1 MIKALMILTVL
12 SLPALSL
19 SLSEA
24 VEIALSSRGDVLA
37 ARESLESARWG
48 ARAASTWFLPQVNAV
63 LAYQKNEDISGFSIP
78 GFGEIQTGTTY
89 QSQYGLTASVP
100 ILVPQ
105 AVTGSSMAG
114 ISREL
119 AEHDLASIEMGAVQQ
134 VIASFYGVLL
144 SEMLLDVSTEALDVA
159 REGYRLAEAR
169 YGAGTISRFEL
180 LQNQVAYENRKPDSI
195 SAAAGLENA
204 CAALAVAIGT
214 GCDVPAVVEGDLT
227 DPFPITLPSSLE
239 EARSVMLANS
249 PGLFTAEVLREMGDA
264 GVRHAAAAFG
274 PTVAFQTSLMYQG
287 GADEIEDIDRTI
299 YSRNLTHSIS
309 VSIPVVRGISDY
321 AAYRGARA
329 DRMAAN
335 ARAADLARYS
345 ELALVQAWN
354 RLAEARQTVH
364 AASATV
370 ELAAEALSIAVVSYE
385 AGLITRLEMDQAFL
399 AHTQARTNYASA
411 LYGMKTAEAGLA
423 AAMGILTLDGE
434 DLE

>member
-1 MIKALMILTVL
+1 MMKAMLFLIAL
-12 SLPALSL
+12 SVPALSL

-24 VEIALSSRGDVLA
+24 VEIALAGRGDVSA
-37 ARESLESARWG
+37 ARESLESARWE

-63 LAYQKNEDISGFSIP
+63 LAYQKNEDVSGFSIP
-78 GFGEIQTGTTY
+78 GLGEVRTGTTY

-105 AVTGSSMAG
+105 AVTGSSLAG
-114 ISREL
+114 LSREL
-119 AEHDLASIEMGAVQQ
+119 AENDLAAVEIEAVQQ
-134 VIASFYGVLL
+134 VVASFYGVLL

-169 YGAGTISRFEL
+169 YEAGTISRFEL
-180 LQNQVAYENRKPDSI
+180 LQNQVAYENRRPDSI
-195 SAAAGLENA
+195 AAAAGLENA

-214 GCDVPAVVEGDLT
+214 GCTAPAVVEGELT
-227 DPFPITLPSSLE
+227 DPFPITLPATLE

-249 PGLFTAEVLREMGDA
+249 PGLATARALRELGDA
-264 GVRHAAAAFG
+264 GVSHAAAAFG
-274 PTVAFQTSLMYQG
+274 PTIAFQTSLMYQG
-287 GADEIEDIDRTI
+287 GADEIEDIDRTD

-309 VSIPVVRGISDY
+309 VSIPIVRGISDY
-321 AAYRGARA
+321 SAYRGARA
-329 DRMAAN
+329 ERMASIAQ
-335 ARAADLARYS
+335 AADLARYS

-354 RLAEARQTVH
+354 RLAEARQTVL

-370 ELAAEALSIAVVSYE
+370 ELAAEALGIAVVSYE
-385 AGLITRLEMDQAFL
+385 AGLTTRLEMDQAFL